1 MSTTTSSS
9 TTTWPSW
16 LPEPVYPIREKTIYP
31 AIKTENKS
39 PRPLA
44 RKKWPTPRKQWTLE
58 WNEDTALIEEDYQSI
73 RSFSWSNRDSSFEWT
88 HPATNV
94 TYTVILFRMNSN
106 HQ

>member
-44 RKKWPTPRKQWTLE
+44 RKNGRHQGNNGHWNGMKTL
-58 WNEDTALIEEDYQSI
+58 
-73 RSFSWSNRDSSFEWT
+73 
-88 HPATNV
+88 P
-94 TYTVILFRMNSN
+94 
-106 HQ
+106 